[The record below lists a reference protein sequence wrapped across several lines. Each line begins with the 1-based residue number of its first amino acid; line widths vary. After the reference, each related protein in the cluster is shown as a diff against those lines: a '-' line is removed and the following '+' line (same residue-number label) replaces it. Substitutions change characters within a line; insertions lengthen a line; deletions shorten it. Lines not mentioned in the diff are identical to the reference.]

1 MSLEKA
7 PVPSCDG
14 NVLFSSILPIDMGK
28 WLAGNDS
35 ELVFAGHVSGLTP
48 FPADVISRLDL
59 VQFVMHVRIFFPDG
73 V

>member
-1 MSLEKA
+1 
-7 PVPSCDG
+7 
-14 NVLFSSILPIDMGK
+14 MGK
-28 WLAGNDS
+28 WPAGNES
-35 ELVFAGHVSGLTP
+35 ELVFAGYVSGLTP